1 MKASLPFNY
10 NVYAKKNKLYV
21 IISYKNA
28 NGKRIK
34 KWIPT
39 GLDTST
45 KKKEVNSIAEKIASE
60 FYNDVILNGCSNC
73 TGSTDISVGSAVAL
87 KSEMS
92 DESSNNDINFIE
104 FMNKWLEYKK
114 SRVAKLTYQ
123 TYNSGVKCAIN
134 YFAGRNLT
142 IQSVKPIDIQ
152 DYYNSLIKNG
162 MKVTSMKTRHLC
174 LHNIFEYAVKL
185 DLIPFNPT
193 SRVDMPKSEKH
204 EASFYNKEEL
214 DELFKVFINDRMEL
228 VVHIAAYYGLRR
240 SEIIGLKWDSI
251 DFTQKTITIRRKV
264 INVSDDNGR
273 YKPICEDKLK
283 TNATRR
289 TLPLIPHIEKLLKEK
304 KEQQTHFKKLLKG
317 GYNKEYDGFVCT
329 DDMGNLITP
338 EYVTMHFKYVIDK
351 NSLKHIRFHD
361 LRHTCA
367 SLLIANHI
375 PLKAVQ
381 DWLGHANFQTTANIY
396 SHLDLSSRV
405 ESAETIANVLG
416 DAQSGLESKR
426 DNPKKENRGRKK
438 KSSDTKDT
446 ASVS

>member
-10 NVYAKKNKLYV
+10 NVYAKKNKFYV
-21 IISYKNA
+21 VVSYKDA

-34 KWIPT
+34 KWLPT
-39 GLDTST
+39 GLDAST
-45 KKKEVNSIAEKIASE
+45 KKKEVNSTAEKIASD
-60 FYNDVILNGCSNC
+60 FYNDVILGGYSDC
-73 TGSTDISVGSAVAL
+73 TTNITANSTVSVKQEV
-87 KSEMS
+87 S
-92 DESSNNDINFIE
+92 DESSNNDIDFIE

-123 TYNSGVKCAIN
+123 TYNSGVKCAIS
-134 YFAGRNLT
+134 YFAGRNFT

-152 DYYNSLIKNG
+152 DYYNSLIKGG
-162 MKVTSMKTRHLC
+162 MKVTSMKNRHLC
-174 LHNIFEYAVKL
+174 MHNIFEYAVKL

-193 SRVDMPKSEKH
+193 SRVDMPKAERH
-204 EASFYNKEEL
+204 EASFYNKDEL

-264 INVSDDNGR
+264 ITVLGDDGR

-289 TLPLIPHIEKLLKEK
+289 TLPLIPHIEKLLNEK
-304 KEQQTHFKKLLKG
+304 KEQQTHFKKLLKD

-338 EYVTMHFKYVIDK
+338 EYVTSHFKYVIDK
-351 NSLKHIRFHD
+351 NGLKHLRFHD
-361 LRHTCA
+361 LRHTCV
-367 SLLIANHI
+367 SC
-375 PLKAVQ
+375 
-381 DWLGHANFQTTANIY
+381 
-396 SHLDLSSRV
+396 
-405 ESAETIANVLG
+405 
-416 DAQSGLESKR
+416 SK
-426 DNPKKENRGRKK
+426 G
-438 KSSDTKDT
+438 
-446 ASVS
+446 